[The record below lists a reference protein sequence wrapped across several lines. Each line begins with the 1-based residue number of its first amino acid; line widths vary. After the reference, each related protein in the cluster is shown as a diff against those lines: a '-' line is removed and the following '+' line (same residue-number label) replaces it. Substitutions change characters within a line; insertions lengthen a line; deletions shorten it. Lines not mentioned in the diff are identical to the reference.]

1 MYKELVISI
10 IIVVSIFVLDYIT
23 QKYTDNVINE
33 AIQDLNTIKLALK
46 ERKEEEEGLN
56 EEENETEE
64 INEGEEEFEG
74 LDEDEKILKLES
86 DNYEKW
92 LKYHKRL
99 AFYIEHNELEKV
111 ETNYVT
117 GKSFIENA
125 KYEDAMSEVE
135 KTIFVLQ
142 HINDKY
148 SVNLENIF

>member
-74 LDEDEKILKLES
+74 LDEDEKILKLAS